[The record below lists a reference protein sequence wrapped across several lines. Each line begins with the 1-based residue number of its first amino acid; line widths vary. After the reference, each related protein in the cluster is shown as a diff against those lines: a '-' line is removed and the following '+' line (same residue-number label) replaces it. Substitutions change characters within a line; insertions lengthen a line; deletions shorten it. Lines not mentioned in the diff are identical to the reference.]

1 MLLSQSLLSFFFSF
15 FRESSQ
21 SLLNWDNT
29 KPIREY
35 QCDSI
40 FLSKKILVF
49 HIWSHICSLLFLLI
63 CQLLLAITVKPFFD
77 SLFNSSKRL
86 FGKKYFCQLILL
98 FNFFL
103 LLFMGPI
110 VLFGTIHRSHCI
122 ISANFYLYLQYFQ

>member
-1 MLLSQSLLSFFFSF
+1 MLLSQSLLSFFFLF
-15 FRESSQ
+15 FENRVKVFLIETIP
-21 SLLNWDNT
+21 NPFENT
-29 KPIREY
+29 NVTQFFKV
-35 QCDSI
+35 
-40 FLSKKILVF
+40 KKILVF
-49 HIWSHICSLLFLLI
+49 HIWSRICSLLFLLI
-63 CQLLLAITVKPFFD
+63 CQLHLAITVKPFFD

-98 FNFFL
+98 FSLFL